1 MKYTHITEILS
12 DKELNTVSADDTL
25 SILLN
30 NQLRDS
36 TSTNY
41 YMLDDRDV
49 LCGIISERH
58 LIRYL
63 GGYIPFVDKTGLNNF
78 LDNIDTVRIADVMET
93 EFKSIAVDSYLTDI
107 IPLLDECCGEIPVVD
122 AKGRLLGEVTAQS
135 ILQRFEW
142 FQKSRDESVLAQ
154 SC

>member
-12 DKELNTVSADDTL
+12 NKELNTVTADDTL
-25 SILLN
+25 TILLN

-58 LIRYL
+58 LIQYL

-78 LDNIDTVRIADVMET
+78 LDNIESVRIADVMER
-93 EFKSIAVDSYLTDI
+93 EFNSISVDSYLTDI
-107 IPLLDECCGEIPVVD
+107 IPLMDENCGEIPVVD
-122 AKGRLLGEVTAQS
+122 AKGRLLGEVTSQS
-135 ILQRFEW
+135 ILQSFERK
-142 FQKSRDESVLAQ
+142 QRSMDESVLAH